1 MLTNFAALTPQQ
13 KLVWSRDV
21 WSAARDQ
28 MFVKR
33 FLGTGQNAM
42 IQRITEL
49 TKTEKGEK
57 VLSSSIAKELS
68 LMLRSVVS
76 EGTGTSTD
84 IIGFD
89 IAGKTGTAQKAVG
102 GKYSPDKYATSF
114 VGFFPVSSPKYVMLV
129 LIDEPKGAYFAGV
142 VAAPLFRNIA
152 NIVIQGTDTVVPVAD
167 VAKEEPKQKSSK
179 PTELYTSVQE
189 RDDVDDIKV
198 QDGEV
203 PDLRGRTLRT
213 ALKMIPSSFDD
224 VSVHGEGRVVR
235 QEPAPGAKPDE
246 SGSINIWLE

>member
-1 MLTNFAALTPQQ
+1 MGFGQGISVTAL
-13 KLVWSRDV
+13 
-21 WSAARDQ
+21 Q
-28 MFVKR
+28 MVKAYSIISN
-33 FLGTGQNAM
+33 GGNNVMPHVVNKIMNEQAEIIYEYPN
-42 IQRITEL
+42 
-49 TKTEKGEK
+49 EKGEK